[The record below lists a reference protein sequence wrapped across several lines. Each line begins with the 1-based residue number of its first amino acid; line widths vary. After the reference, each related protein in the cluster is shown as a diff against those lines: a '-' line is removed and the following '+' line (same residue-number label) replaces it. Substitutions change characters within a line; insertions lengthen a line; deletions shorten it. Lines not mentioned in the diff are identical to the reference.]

1 MHNLHKRRP
10 GKQQFH
16 RMLAAA
22 GVDPGLVRS
31 RTELEDATFNTVYR
45 VRLSEDAPGYSGL
58 VLKIAPDPAM
68 PTLSYER
75 GIMRTEG
82 LFYAAAAG
90 RAPVPEVVYADFSR
104 ELIDT
109 DFLVLTDLPG
119 ANWSAAR
126 ERIGDDERAGLRG
139 ELGGLVAA
147 LHEVTGPAFGYPQ
160 TAQLPEAARVLR
172 TAGAPGAASVA
183 SPPGWRAAF
192 LAMVDTVLADAATF
206 GAPLPEPAER
216 IRETVHAAADPLD
229 AVTTPV
235 LVHFDLWDG
244 NILVDRAAPDE
255 PHRISGLIDGERA
268 FWGDPLA
275 ELVSLALFEDIERDG
290 AFLDGYRSA
299 GGRVDFDAETRRR
312 LGLYRCYLYLIM
324 LVEVVPRGFSGPEQE
339 ARDRHVSGLLR
350 AELAALGRAGAAGP

>member
-1 MHNLHKRRP
+1 MNNLHKRRP
-10 GKQQFH
+10 GERQFD

-31 RTELEDATFNTVYR
+31 RTELSDATFNTVYR
-45 VRLSEDAPGYSGL
+45 VRLADGTPGHPSL
-58 VLKIAPDPAM
+58 VLKIAPDPGT

-109 DFLVLTDLPG
+109 DFLLMSDLPG
-119 ANWSAAR
+119 TNWHAAR
-126 ERIGDDERAGLRG
+126 EEIGDGERAALRG

-147 LHEVTGPAFGYPQ
+147 LHRVTGTTFGYPGA
-160 TAQLPEAARVLR
+160 TSGPGPLP
-172 TAGAPGAASVA
+172 S
-183 SPPGWRAAF
+183 SPPGWRSVF
-192 LAMVDTVLADAATF
+192 LAMVDAVLADADTF
-206 GAPLPEPAER
+206 GARLPEPVTR
-216 IRETVHAAADPLD
+216 VRETVRAAADPLD

-244 NILVDRAAPDE
+244 NVLVDRPAPAGA
-255 PHRISGLIDGERA
+255 PRISGLVDGERA

-275 ELVSLALFEDIERDG
+275 ELVSLALFDDIERDE
-290 AFLDGYRSA
+290 AFLGGYRSA
-299 GGRVDFDAETRRR
+299 GGRVGFDEDTRQR
-312 LGLYRCYLYLIM
+312 LALYRCYLYLIM
-324 LVEVVPRGFSGPEQE
+324 LVEAVPRGFSGPEQE
-339 ARDRHVSGLLR
+339 ARDRYVARHLR
-350 AELAALGRAGAAGP
+350 AELATLSGARAGGRP